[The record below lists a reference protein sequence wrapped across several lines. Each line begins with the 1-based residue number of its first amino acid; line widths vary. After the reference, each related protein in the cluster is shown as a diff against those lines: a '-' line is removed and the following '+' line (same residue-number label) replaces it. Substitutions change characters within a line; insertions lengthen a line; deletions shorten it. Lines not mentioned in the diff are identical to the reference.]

1 MIAGR
6 KSRAMVASACLAACV
21 AGAEGFGRAA
31 DGAAAAHDATTVER
45 ARFLMG
51 TRLLIEAQGPDAE
64 PAIERAF
71 GEVERL
77 DRVLSNWRDDSEISV
92 LNRSAAA
99 GPVTCSPDLFAAVS
113 VALAWAEKTG
123 GAFDPTVE
131 PLVRRLG
138 LRGEEGRM
146 PGAAPPAPAGHGTD
160 PIGWRLVATE
170 PAAARVRFLE
180 NGVGLDFGG
189 IGKGIALDAAA
200 ASLKASGIGAA
211 RLDFGG
217 QVLVFGRGPDDGGW
231 TIGVSD
237 PRERDR
243 QVGTF
248 VLRQGSIAT
257 SGNAERPRDGKGGAP
272 SHLLDPGRRAPARF
286 DGSLT
291 VVAPDATSADA
302 LSTALFV
309 MGPERGLAYA
319 GRHGL
324 DALYLRRDGD
334 GALVRRGRGAL
345 AGSVQGDSSPTT
357 RAPGT
362 SGTPHS

>member
-1 MIAGR
+1 MGRGR
-6 KSRAMVASACLAACV
+6 KGVAMVRAACLAACV
-21 AGAEGFGRAA
+21 VGAAGPGRATDA
-31 DGAAAAHDATTVER
+31 AATGHGAAAVER

-51 TRLLIEAQGPDAE
+51 TRLLIEATGPDAE
-64 PAIERAF
+64 TAIDRAF

-77 DRVLSNWRDDSEISV
+77 DRVLSNWREDSEVSV

-99 GPVTCSPDLFAAVS
+99 GRVTCSSDLFAAVS

-146 PGAAPPAPAGHGTD
+146 PGTAVPSPAGDGTD

-180 NGVGLDFGG
+180 PGVGMDFGG

-200 ASLKASGIGAA
+200 AILKASGIGAA

-217 QVLVFGRGPDDGGW
+217 QVLVFGRGPHDGGW

-243 QVGTF
+243 QIGTF

-257 SGNAERPRDGKGGAP
+257 SGNSERPRDGKGGAP
-272 SHLLDPGRRAPARF
+272 SHLLDPGRRSPARF

-291 VVAPDATSADA
+291 VVAADATSADA

-345 AGSVQGDSSPTT
+345 AGAVQGESSPAT

-362 SGTPHS
+362 PGPPHS